1 MSLDLTEDGAGTF
14 AERLSRHYAG
24 ITSRLRG
31 PAPAARMRRFL
42 KPVPEPEPV
51 EEEPAPKAATR
62 DFLFVTLPADPEA
75 PERRVL
81 VPQWK
86 VIIHETAKKH
96 SVTFN
101 EIVSPQR
108 SHLIVLARH
117 ECCYRMAME
126 TTMSLPQIGR
136 RLGGRD
142 HTTVLHGIR
151 RHAAREGLETSRK
164 VTRTPVFGEGGWH

>member
-1 MSLDLTEDGAGTF
+1 MSDMSYETSLKHRY
-14 AERLSRHYAG
+14 AEGRSRLGFPKPTPRVM
-24 ITSRLRG
+24 RLRG
-31 PAPAARMRRFL
+31 PEVPA
-42 KPVPEPEPV
+42 VTEPV
-51 EEEPAPKAATR
+51 EVPQAATR

-75 PERRVL
+75 PERKVL
-81 VPQWK
+81 IPQWK
-86 VIIHETAKKH
+86 RIVHETAKKH